1 MRVSRHNGRSGSH
14 GTYNPKHNDRQFDVG
29 NADGV
34 QENMTPSNIYWNC
47 IDDRIVSHR
56 DLGENDLSFVE
67 AEKRFYEITYGDYL
81 AGQNERHI
89 ASRHKE
95 RCRTMDQLREDPK
108 TCPEET
114 IYQIGNMDDQVDPQK
129 LAMVAHDFFEEHKKR
144 YGDHVHIIN
153 WALHLDESTPHIHE
167 RHVFDVV
174 NKYGER
180 CPKQE
185 EACKQMGFELPDPDK
200 KKGRFNNR
208 KMSYDRECRQLLLDI
223 CKKHGLEIEEEPV
236 YGGRAYMEKQDYIVD
251 KLHTKAADM
260 QEMLDDTQAF
270 IDEMADIAYEKACE
284 VIIDKVAEETAQEHI
299 SLMNRLRK
307 WLESESCKVPESSR
321 KFGIKVLNTLHSKL
335 DEARNRIIS
344 AVRSA
349 LNLPDVKKAYKKEL
363 AEEIKPSIHG
373 LLSKAQARVAEYD
386 RNQAKEIRKKART
399 MENER

>member
-34 QENMTPSNIYWNC
+34 KEDMTPSNIYWNC

-56 DLGENDLSFVE
+56 DLAENDLSFVE
-67 AEKRFYEITYGDYL
+67 AEKQFYEITYSDYL
-81 AGQNERHI
+81 VGQNERHI

-129 LAMVAHDFFEEHKKR
+129 LAMVAHDFFKEHKKR

-251 KLHTKAADM
+251 KLNSKASDM
-260 QEMLDDTQAF
+260 QEMLEDTQSF
-270 IDEMADIAYEKACE
+270 IDEMADLAYEKACE
-284 VIIDKVAEETAQEHI
+284 VIIDKVAEETAREHI
-299 SLMNRLRK
+299 SLMNRLK
-307 WLESESCKVPESSR
+307 NWLKSENCKVPEASK
-321 KFGIKVLNTLHSKL
+321 KFGINIL
-335 DEARNRIIS
+335 DSLQDRLDKARIGILS

-349 LNLPDVKKAYKKEL
+349 LHLPDVKKAYRKEL
-363 AEEIKPSIHG
+363 TEEIKPSILG
-373 LLSKAQARVAEYD
+373 LLSKAKERVAEYD
-386 RNQAKEIRKKART
+386 RDQANNIRKK
-399 MENER
+399 ERNTEHER